1 MHRGAGLEPEA
12 VSQREVFGAGELHV
26 DVASVVR
33 APQFQA
39 GVRPDRECL
48 RQRGGANAIQD
59 WAVDWEEFGRR
70 VRRDILV
77 LEKLL
82 VDKGLIDKADLYGDP
97 GDPPPPPDI

>member
-1 MHRGAGLEPEA
+1 MASDKIKAHIKSKMEDRRTDQPWDGTP
-12 VSQREVFGAGELHV
+12 
-26 DVASVVR
+26 DVER
-33 APQFQA
+33 FT
-39 GVRPDRECL
+39 
-48 RQRGGANAIQD
+48 QRGGANAIQD